1 MKNISLDDIKNSG
14 KKLKIGMIIVLIPI
28 IIFTVLYLLANIY
41 YGFFAMLF
49 ISIILI
55 LLIARG
61 NKMIKNPEIFL
72 ETNYSRREQ
81 KYRKN
86 VKVESNKNIR
96 NIPNMNWKDGKFI
109 IDGEEFYPGYT
120 FEDFKK
126 THFYNNQDGIRI
138 IKLENM
144 VYIEEHQYIVNL
156 MFENFNLYMI
166 QLYCVDDITLTSEER
181 IEVNN
186 KILEEYGLSE
196 ENQFEWGSIKSSYD
210 PRSDVSSIVIIYND
224 YKKDKE
230 TVEFTNTSSEHMNSM
245 NVNEIC
251 KFCNK
256 KFEYEN
262 SANMIII
269 CPECKKVVKIICDYG
284 FGSILPC
291 NILVGSKIVG
301 KIEDGD
307 KLISKEFGFEIKLK
321 EGHKDLAIY
330 NEATKIIQ
338 QYL

>member
-14 KKLKIGMIIVLIPI
+14 KKLKVGMIILLIPI

-72 ETNYSRREQ
+72 EKNYSRREP

-144 VYIEEHQYIVNL
+144 VYIEEHKYIVTI
-156 MFENFNLYMI
+156 MFWNYNEKNSMLF
-166 QLYCVDDITLTSEER
+166 VDDKHFIKLWPLVVEILNNHSSHAVKV
-181 IEVNN
+181 EVQ
-186 KILEEYGLSE
+186 G
-196 ENQFEWGSIKSSYD
+196 
-210 PRSDVSSIVIIYND
+210 VSIVLRLELLHLLRAIHSPLDKLVILGLLIARYHARHRDGN
-224 YKKDKE
+224 DKE
-230 TVEFTNTSSEHMNSM
+230 
-245 NVNEIC
+245 
-251 KFCNK
+251 
-256 KFEYEN
+256 
-262 SANMIII
+262 
-269 CPECKKVVKIICDYG
+269 
-284 FGSILPC
+284 
-291 NILVGSKIVG
+291 
-301 KIEDGD
+301 
-307 KLISKEFGFEIKLK
+307 
-321 EGHKDLAIY
+321 
-330 NEATKIIQ
+330 
-338 QYL
+338 

>member
-14 KKLKIGMIIVLIPI
+14 KKLKVGMIILLIPI

-86 VKVESNKNIR
+86 VKFESNKNIR

-109 IDGEEFYPGYT
+109 IDGEKFYPGYT

-166 QLYCVDDITLTSEER
+166 QLYCVDDITLTSEE
-181 IEVNN
+181 IIKVHN

-196 ENQFEWGSIKSSYD
+196 ENQFEWGNIKSLYD
-210 PRSDVSSIVIIYND
+210 RRSDVSSIAIIYKD

-291 NILVGSKIVG
+291 DILVGSKIVG

>member
-14 KKLKIGMIIVLIPI
+14 KKLKVGMIIVLIPI
-28 IIFTVLYLLANIY
+28 IIFTVLFLLANIY

-72 ETNYSRREQ
+72 EKNYSRREP

-291 NILVGSKIVG
+291 DILVGSKIVG

>member
-1 MKNISLDDIKNSG
+1 MKNISLDDIKSSG
-14 KKLKIGMIIVLIPI
+14 KKLKVGMIILLVPI

-72 ETNYSRREQ
+72 EKNYSRKEP

-230 TVEFTNTSSEHMNSM
+230 TVEFTNTSSEHINSM

-291 NILVGSKIVG
+291 DILVGSKIVG

>member
-14 KKLKIGMIIVLIPI
+14 KKLKVGMIILLVPI

-72 ETNYSRREQ
+72 EKNYSRKEP

-156 MFENFNLYMI
+156 MFENLNLYMI

-196 ENQFEWGSIKSSYD
+196 EKQFEWGSIKSSYD

-230 TVEFTNTSSEHMNSM
+230 TVEFTNTSSEHINSM

>member
-1 MKNISLDDIKNSG
+1 MKNISLDDIKSSG
-14 KKLKIGMIIVLIPI
+14 KKLKVGMIILLVPI

-72 ETNYSRREQ
+72 EKNYSRKEP

-301 KIEDGD
+301 TIEDGD

>member
-1 MKNISLDDIKNSG
+1 
-14 KKLKIGMIIVLIPI
+14 
-28 IIFTVLYLLANIY
+28 
-41 YGFFAMLF
+41 MLF

-61 NKMIKNPEIFL
+61 NKMVKNPEFFL
-72 ETNYSRREQ
+72 ETNYSRREP

-166 QLYCVDDITLTSEER
+166 QLYCVDDITLTSEE
-181 IEVNN
+181 IIKVHN
-186 KILEEYGLSE
+186 KILEGYGLSE

-210 PRSDVSSIVIIYND
+210 PRSDVSSIAIIYKD

-230 TVEFTNTSSEHMNSM
+230 TVEFTNTSSEHSM

-291 NILVGSKIVG
+291 DILVGI
-301 KIEDGD
+301 
-307 KLISKEFGFEIKLK
+307 
-321 EGHKDLAIY
+321 
-330 NEATKIIQ
+330 N
-338 QYL
+338 

>member
-14 KKLKIGMIIVLIPI
+14 KKLKVGMIILLIPI

-41 YGFFAMLF
+41 YGFFTMLF

-61 NKMIKNPEIFL
+61 NKMVKNPEIFL

-166 QLYCVDDITLTSEER
+166 QLYCVDDITLTSEE
-181 IEVNN
+181 IIKVHN
-186 KILEEYGLSE
+186 KILEGYGLSE
-196 ENQFEWGSIKSSYD
+196 ENQFEWGNIKSSYD

-269 CPECKKVVKIICDYG
+269 CPECKKVVEIICDYG
-284 FGSILPC
+284 YGPILPC

-301 KIEDGD
+301 TIEDGD

>member
-1 MKNISLDDIKNSG
+1 MKNISLDDIKSSG
-14 KKLKIGMIIVLIPI
+14 KKLKVGMIILLIPI

-72 ETNYSRREQ
+72 ETNYSRREP

-301 KIEDGD
+301 TIEDGD

>member
-14 KKLKIGMIIVLIPI
+14 KKLKVGMIIVLIPI
-28 IIFTVLYLLANIY
+28 IIFTVLFLLANIY

-144 VYIEEHQYIVNL
+144 VYIEEHKYIVTIMFWNYNL
-156 MFENFNLYMI
+156 HMI
-166 QLYCVDDITLTSEER
+166 ELHCADDSTLTSEEM
-181 IEVNN
+181 IKVHN
-186 KILEEYGLSE
+186 KILKEYGLSK
-196 ENQFEWGSIKSSYD
+196 ENQFEWGNIKSSYD
-210 PRSDVSSIVIIYND
+210 PRSDVSSIAIIYKD
-224 YKKDKE
+224 YKINRNIVDKLSFEMKEILEEELKAGNEIVE
-230 TVEFTNTSSEHMNSM
+230 TYQGGFTNTSSEH
-245 NVNEIC
+245 IFIFL
-251 KFCNK
+251 KYPFK
-256 KFEYEN
+256 
-262 SANMIII
+262 
-269 CPECKKVVKIICDYG
+269 VKIQNNLKGITYREINDIHYWKAEYTDEKNHQT
-284 FGSILPC
+284 LAC
-291 NILVGSKIVG
+291 N
-301 KIEDGD
+301 
-307 KLISKEFGFEIKLK
+307 F
-321 EGHKDLAIY
+321 
-330 NEATKIIQ
+330 
-338 QYL
+338 

>member
-1 MKNISLDDIKNSG
+1 MKNISLDDIKSSG
-14 KKLKIGMIIVLIPI
+14 KKLKVGMIILLVPI

-61 NKMIKNPEIFL
+61 NKMIKNPEFFL
-72 ETNYSRREQ
+72 QTNYSRREP

-86 VKVESNKNIR
+86 LKIKRNKKIR
-96 NIPNMNWKDGKFI
+96 NIPNMNWEDGKFI

-144 VYIEEHQYIVNL
+144 IYIEEHKYIVTIMFWNYNL
-156 MFENFNLYMI
+156 HMI
-166 QLYCVDDITLTSEER
+166 ELHCADDITLTSEEM
-181 IEVNN
+181 IKVHN
-186 KILEEYGLSE
+186 KILKEYGLSK
-196 ENQFEWGSIKSSYD
+196 ENQFEWGNIKSSYD
-210 PRSDVSSIVIIYND
+210 PRSDVSSIAIIYKD

-230 TVEFTNTSSEHMNSM
+230 TVEFTNTSSEHSM

-269 CPECKKVVKIICDYG
+269 CPECKKVVEIICDYG
-284 FGSILPC
+284 YGPILPC

-301 KIEDGD
+301 TIEDED
-307 KLISKEFGFEIKLK
+307 KLISKEFDFEIKLK

>member
-28 IIFTVLYLLANIY
+28 IIFTVLFLLANIY

-72 ETNYSRREQ
+72 EKNYSRKEP

-291 NILVGSKIVG
+291 DILVGSKIVG

>member
-1 MKNISLDDIKNSG
+1 
-14 KKLKIGMIIVLIPI
+14 
-28 IIFTVLYLLANIY
+28 
-41 YGFFAMLF
+41 
-49 ISIILI
+49 
-55 LLIARG
+55 
-61 NKMIKNPEIFL
+61 
-72 ETNYSRREQ
+72 
-81 KYRKN
+81 
-86 VKVESNKNIR
+86 
-96 NIPNMNWKDGKFI
+96 MNWKDGKFI

-196 ENQFEWGSIKSSYD
+196 EKQFEWGSIKSSYD

-230 TVEFTNTSSEHMNSM
+230 TVEFTNTSSEHINSM

>member
-1 MKNISLDDIKNSG
+1 MKNISLDDIKSSG
-14 KKLKIGMIIVLIPI
+14 KKLKVGMIILLVPI

-61 NKMIKNPEIFL
+61 NKMIKNPEFFL
-72 ETNYSRREQ
+72 ETNYSRREP

-166 QLYCVDDITLTSEER
+166 QLYCVDDITLTSEE
-181 IEVNN
+181 IIKVHN
-186 KILEEYGLSE
+186 KILEGYGLSE

-291 NILVGSKIVG
+291 DILVGSKIVG

>member
-28 IIFTVLYLLANIY
+28 IIFTVLFLLANIY

>member
-1 MKNISLDDIKNSG
+1 MKNISLDDIKSSG
-14 KKLKIGMIIVLIPI
+14 KKLKVGMIILLVPI

-72 ETNYSRREQ
+72 EKNYSRKEP

-230 TVEFTNTSSEHMNSM
+230 TVEFTNTSSEHINSM

-291 NILVGSKIVG
+291 DILVGSKIVG

-330 NEATKIIQ
+330 NETTKIIQ

>member
-1 MKNISLDDIKNSG
+1 MKNINLDDIKNSG
-14 KKLKIGMIIVLIPI
+14 KKLKVGMIIVLIPI
-28 IIFTVLYLLANIY
+28 IIFTVLFLLANIY

-61 NKMIKNPEIFL
+61 NKMVKNPEIFL
-72 ETNYSRREQ
+72 ETNYSRGEP

-210 PRSDVSSIVIIYND
+210 PRSDVSSIAIIYKD
-224 YKKDKE
+224 YKINRNIVDKLSFEMKEILEEELKAGNEIVE
-230 TVEFTNTSSEHMNSM
+230 TYQGGFTNTSSEH
-245 NVNEIC
+245 IFIFL
-251 KFCNK
+251 KYPFK
-256 KFEYEN
+256 
-262 SANMIII
+262 
-269 CPECKKVVKIICDYG
+269 VKIQNNLKGITYREINDIHYWKAEYTDEKNHQT
-284 FGSILPC
+284 LAC
-291 NILVGSKIVG
+291 N
-301 KIEDGD
+301 
-307 KLISKEFGFEIKLK
+307 F
-321 EGHKDLAIY
+321 
-330 NEATKIIQ
+330 
-338 QYL
+338 

>member
-14 KKLKIGMIIVLIPI
+14 KKLKVGMIILLIPI

-72 ETNYSRREQ
+72 EKNYSRKEP

-230 TVEFTNTSSEHMNSM
+230 TVEFTNTSSEHINSM

-291 NILVGSKIVG
+291 DILVGSKIVG

>member
-1 MKNISLDDIKNSG
+1 MKNISLDDIKSSG
-14 KKLKIGMIIVLIPI
+14 KKLKVGMIILLVPI

-61 NKMIKNPEIFL
+61 NKMVKNPEFFL
-72 ETNYSRREQ
+72 ETNYSRREP

-186 KILEEYGLSE
+186 KILEGYGLSE

-291 NILVGSKIVG
+291 DILVGSKIVG

>member
-14 KKLKIGMIIVLIPI
+14 KKLKVGMIILLIPI

-72 ETNYSRREQ
+72 EKNYSRREP

-291 NILVGSKIVG
+291 DILVGSKIVG

>member
-1 MKNISLDDIKNSG
+1 MKNISLDDIKSSG
-14 KKLKIGMIIVLIPI
+14 KKLKVGMIILLVPI

-230 TVEFTNTSSEHMNSM
+230 TVEFTNTSSEHSM

>member
-14 KKLKIGMIIVLIPI
+14 KKLKVGMIILLIPI

-72 ETNYSRREQ
+72 EKNYSRKEP

-230 TVEFTNTSSEHMNSM
+230 TVEFTNTSSEHINSM

>member
-1 MKNISLDDIKNSG
+1 MKNISLDDIKSSG
-14 KKLKIGMIIVLIPI
+14 KKLKVGMIILLVPI

-61 NKMIKNPEIFL
+61 NKMVKNPEFFL
-72 ETNYSRREQ
+72 ETNYSRREP

-186 KILEEYGLSE
+186 KILEGYGLSE
-196 ENQFEWGSIKSSYD
+196 ENQFEWGNIKSSYD

-291 NILVGSKIVG
+291 DILVGSKIVG

>member
-1 MKNISLDDIKNSG
+1 MKNISLDDIKSSG
-14 KKLKIGMIIVLIPI
+14 KKLKVGMIILLVPI

-72 ETNYSRREQ
+72 EKNYSRREP

-269 CPECKKVVKIICDYG
+269 CPECKK
-284 FGSILPC
+284 
-291 NILVGSKIVG
+291 
-301 KIEDGD
+301 
-307 KLISKEFGFEIKLK
+307 
-321 EGHKDLAIY
+321 
-330 NEATKIIQ
+330 
-338 QYL
+338 

>member
-14 KKLKIGMIIVLIPI
+14 KKLKVGMIILLIPI

-72 ETNYSRREQ
+72 EKNYSRREP

-109 IDGEEFYPGYT
+109 IDGEKFYPGYT

-186 KILEEYGLSE
+186 KILEGYGLSE
-196 ENQFEWGSIKSSYD
+196 ENQFEWGNIKSSYD

-269 CPECKKVVKIICDYG
+269 CPECKK
-284 FGSILPC
+284 
-291 NILVGSKIVG
+291 
-301 KIEDGD
+301 
-307 KLISKEFGFEIKLK
+307 
-321 EGHKDLAIY
+321 
-330 NEATKIIQ
+330 
-338 QYL
+338 

>member
-1 MKNISLDDIKNSG
+1 MKNISLDDIKSSG
-14 KKLKIGMIIVLIPI
+14 KKLKVGMIILLVPI

-144 VYIEEHQYIVNL
+144 IYIEEHKYIVTIMFWNYNL
-156 MFENFNLYMI
+156 HMI
-166 QLYCVDDITLTSEER
+166 ELHCADDITLTSEEM
-181 IEVNN
+181 IKVHN
-186 KILEEYGLSE
+186 KILKEYGLSK
-196 ENQFEWGSIKSSYD
+196 ENQFEWGNIKSLYD
-210 PRSDVSSIVIIYND
+210 RRSDVSSIIIGYNS
-224 YKKDKE
+224 
-230 TVEFTNTSSEHMNSM
+230 N
-245 NVNEIC
+245 
-251 KFCNK
+251 
-256 KFEYEN
+256 
-262 SANMIII
+262 
-269 CPECKKVVKIICDYG
+269 
-284 FGSILPC
+284 
-291 NILVGSKIVG
+291 
-301 KIEDGD
+301 
-307 KLISKEFGFEIKLK
+307 
-321 EGHKDLAIY
+321 
-330 NEATKIIQ
+330 
-338 QYL
+338 

>member
-14 KKLKIGMIIVLIPI
+14 KKLKVGMIILLIPI

-61 NKMIKNPEIFL
+61 NKMVKNPEIFL
-72 ETNYSRREQ
+72 ETNYSRGEP

-301 KIEDGD
+301 TIEDGD

>member
-14 KKLKIGMIIVLIPI
+14 KKLKVGMIILLVPI

-72 ETNYSRREQ
+72 EKNYSRKEP

-230 TVEFTNTSSEHMNSM
+230 TVEFTNTSSEHINSM

-291 NILVGSKIVG
+291 DILVGSKIVG

>member
-14 KKLKIGMIIVLIPI
+14 KKLKVGMIIVLIPI
-28 IIFTVLYLLANIY
+28 IIFTVLFLLANIY

-72 ETNYSRREQ
+72 EKNYSRKEP

-144 VYIEEHQYIVNL
+144 VYIEEHKYIVTIMFWNYNL
-156 MFENFNLYMI
+156 HMI
-166 QLYCVDDITLTSEER
+166 ELHCADDITLTSEEM
-181 IEVNN
+181 IKVHNE
-186 KILEEYGLSE
+186 ILEEYGLLM
-196 ENQFEWGSIKSSYD
+196 ENKFEWGSIKSLYD
-210 PRSDVSSIVIIYND
+210 KKSDVSSIAIMYN
-224 YKKDKE
+224 KNPNHKE
-230 TVEFTNTSSEHMNSM
+230 TVEFTNTSSEHINSM

-291 NILVGSKIVG
+291 DILVGSKIVG

-330 NEATKIIQ
+330 NETTKIIQ